1 MKKIN
6 KMQKVLFLVMLII
19 IVLIGL
25 YAVYTLFVNK
35 DKGTLKEEQTIKY
48 GYKLYERDNELY
60 KSIFDDLKI
69 TLDLEDVN
77 YEDYAKYITEL
88 FVIDFYSL
96 SNKTSKNDV
105 GGIQYIEPTL
115 KENIILNATNTIY
128 KYININ
134 NKKELPEVVNIETTK
149 IEEASYKIDSVSY
162 ESYIIELNWE
172 YKEDLEYEDSGI
184 FTVIKDDNKLYI
196 VEKK

>member
-6 KMQKVLFLVMLII
+6 KAQKALFLVMLII

-25 YAVYTLFVNK
+25 YAVYTLFINK
-35 DKGTLKEEQTIKY
+35 DKGILKEEQTIKY
-48 GYKLYERDNELY
+48 GYKLYDRDNELY
-60 KSIFDDLKI
+60 KDIFNNLKT
-69 TLDLEDVN
+69 TLDSEDVN

-96 SNKTSKNDV
+96 NNKTSKNDV
-105 GGIQYIEPTL
+105 GGIQYIEPTF

-128 KYININ
+128 KYINVN
-134 NKKELPEVVNIETTK
+134 NKKERPEVVNIETAK
-149 IEEASYKIDSVSY
+149 IEEASYKIDNVSY
-162 ESYIIELNWE
+162 ESYIVELNWE
-172 YKEDLEYEDSGI
+172 YKENLEYEDSGI